1 MQLGSVGKFLM
12 VQLHLWKIGTEVWE
26 EVINLVKVN
35 DGRHF
40 KESPQKHKIPG
51 KKKKLSPHL
60 QNRIAQLI
68 GTYRF

>member
-26 EVINLVKVN
+26 EVINLVKVTMEDILKSLPKN
-35 DGRHF
+35 T
-40 KESPQKHKIPG
+40 KSQE
-51 KKKKLSPHL
+51 KKKLSPHL